1 MGWMRRRGQVL
12 DGLPDRSPHAARSK
26 RHWRDLRRPLN
37 FPNLIVSL
45 TRFGD
50 VLEGYVGP
58 PFSICARPRRLVI
71 EIRQIWGSVSPRAPV
86 ALRVGRP
93 NYQYRGQF
101 RFSDKKGRQSNR
113 LIGAN
118 IPVVIRGRVP
128 SREVTRGASLWQAS
142 VAVPLGCPWDPTRAI
157 SRSGHQSTISHNFGS
172 GLFMPVRDR
181 RAAQDRCLS

>member
-1 MGWMRRRGQVL
+1 MRRRGQVL

-71 EIRQIWGSVSPRAPV
+71 EIRQIWGSVSPRAPR
-86 ALRVGRP
+86 AHGWAKLRH
-93 NYQYRGQF
+93 
-101 RFSDKKGRQSNR
+101 S
-113 LIGAN
+113 
-118 IPVVIRGRVP
+118 
-128 SREVTRGASLWQAS
+128 
-142 VAVPLGCPWDPTRAI
+142 
-157 SRSGHQSTISHNFGS
+157 GS
-172 GLFMPVRDR
+172 GLLLTYFP
-181 RAAQDRCLS
+181 S